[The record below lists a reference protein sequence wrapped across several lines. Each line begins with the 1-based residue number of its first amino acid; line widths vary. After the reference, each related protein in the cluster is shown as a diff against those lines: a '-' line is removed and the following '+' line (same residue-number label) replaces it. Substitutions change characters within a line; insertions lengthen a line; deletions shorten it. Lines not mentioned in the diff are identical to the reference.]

1 MLAKDVMTT
10 EVVTVSP
17 DTPVSE
23 IAQLL
28 LSHCISAVPVIGE
41 KGNVAGIVS
50 EGDLMRRPESDT
62 DLRARSWWLMMMTDA
77 QRLAGEYN
85 KTHGQRASDVMTKN
99 VVVVDEDTP
108 VTEIAQILE
117 EKHVKRVPVV
127 HNGNLVGIV
136 SRANLLRG
144 LATAKRTPLSPV
156 SKGDQSLRQDV
167 LAALRKEPW
176 ADLTHVNPTVEDGV
190 VHLWGLSES
199 PEERKAYEIA
209 ATAVAGVK
217 AVQNNLTS
225 SFPQYYWSE

>member
-17 DTPVSE
+17 DTSVSE

-28 LSHCISAVPVIGE
+28 LKHCISAVPVVDDKNGVI
-41 KGNVAGIVS
+41 GIVS

-99 VVVVDEDTP
+99 VTVVDEDTP

-117 EKHVKRVPVV
+117 EKHIKRVPVV
-127 HNGNLVGIV
+127 RNGSLIGIV
-136 SRANLLRG
+136 SRANLIRG
-144 LATAKRTPLSPV
+144 LATAKQTPLSPV
-156 SKGDQSLRQDV
+156 SKSDQSLQQDV
-167 LAALRKEPW
+167 LAAWRKEPW
-176 ADLTHVNPTVEDGV
+176 ADLSFVSATVEDGV
-190 VHLWGLSES
+190 VHLWGLSET
-199 PEERKAYEIA
+199 PEQRKAYEIA
-209 ATAVAGVK
+209 AAAVAGVK
-217 AVQNNLTS
+217 SVQNNLTS
-225 SFPQYYWSE
+225 SMPAFYWAE